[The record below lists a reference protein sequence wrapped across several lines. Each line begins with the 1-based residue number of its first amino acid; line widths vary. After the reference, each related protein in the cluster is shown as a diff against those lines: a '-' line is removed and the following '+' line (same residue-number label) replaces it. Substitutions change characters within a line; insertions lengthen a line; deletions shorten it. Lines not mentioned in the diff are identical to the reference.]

1 MLDKLQAIKRR
12 WEDVEQQISDPK
24 IISDMKMF
32 KKLNKEYFVE
42 KGFNGCTAVATCIII
57 EDKNTASVQEVKD
70 SFYDYIRAMCEA
82 TKSSSCK
89 A

>member
-1 MLDKLQAIKRR
+1 MHGIGAHEGL
-12 WEDVEQQISDPK
+12 EISAQSHAYELLKSWGLPTSERVK
-24 IISDMKMF
+24 VVK
-32 KKLNKEYFVE
+32 
-42 KGFNGCTAVATCIII
+42 
-57 EDKNTASVQEVKD
+57 SVQEVKD